1 MKRNILIILICL
13 VLTSSCAIAAKYKVT
28 TSGTVKNK
36 GKVISPTQSTTTN
49 YYNVYTP
56 QNYINNNQVNVGQI
70 PVIELVMD
78 YSGSMSNW
86 IKEAK
91 RAMSSIMSQIPS
103 TTAVGFRV
111 FGHDSNGSNPANGG
125 ALADVKK
132 IVKKNGKYVAITENF
147 IGNTSGSCSA
157 TRQVAGVTMANT
169 NSILNGMN
177 SVGIGGATP
186 LVYGLD
192 RAIYQDFASISRNT
206 PKKVVLITDGGENCG
221 GDPCA
226 FAQSLMSKRQDVHI
240 DVILVGGSSSKLACL
255 AQTTGGK
262 FYTVKN
268 LSNFSTIMQQSMT
281 TPASGTKQ
289 QNNQNKQYYEF
300 IK

>member
-1 MKRNILIILICL
+1 MKRNLIIAIALIII
-13 VLTSSCAIAAKYKVT
+13 TSCGAFAAKYKVN
-28 TSGTVKNK
+28 TSGTVKQN
-36 GKVISPTQSTTTN
+36 GQIVSPTKTTTTN

-56 QNYINNNQVNVGQI
+56 QNYIENNQVNAGQI

-86 IKEAK
+86 IIEAK
-91 RAMSSIMSQIPS
+91 NAMSSIIGQIPS

-111 FGHDSNGSNPANGG
+111 FGHDSNGSNPSNGG

-132 IVKKNGKYVAITENF
+132 VVKKNGKYVAITENF
-147 IGNTSGSCSA
+147 IGNTSGTCSA
-157 TRQVAGVTMANT
+157 TRQVASVTKANA
-169 NSILNGMN
+169 NSILRGMN
-177 SVGIGGATP
+177 SVYIGGATP

-192 RAIYQDFASISRNT
+192 RAIYQDLVSFSRQM

-226 FAQSLMSKRQDVHI
+226 FAKSLMSKRQDVHI
-240 DVILVGGSSSKLACL
+240 DVILVGGSSSKLSCL

-268 LSNFSTIMQQSMT
+268 LSNFSTVVKQSMT
-281 TPASGTKQ
+281 TPSSKTPQ
-289 QNNQNKQYYEF
+289 QNQQYYEF